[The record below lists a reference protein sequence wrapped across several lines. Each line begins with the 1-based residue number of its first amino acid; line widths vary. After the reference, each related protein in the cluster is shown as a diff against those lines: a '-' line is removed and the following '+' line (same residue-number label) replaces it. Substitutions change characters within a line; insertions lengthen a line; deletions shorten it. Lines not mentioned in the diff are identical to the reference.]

1 MKKIPELLAPVG
13 GADKLPYALH
23 FGADA
28 VYLGG
33 KNFGLRAFSDNFTTE
48 EIKEAVKTAHS
59 QNKKLYV
66 TLNIFAKNSDFGEM
80 GEFVKE
86 LESAKADAVIVSDS
100 GVVDFVMKTAPKLDV
115 HLSTQANTTNKY
127 AAKFWAQQGVKRI
140 VLARELSLE
149 EIAEIK
155 DYIGDE
161 AEIEAF
167 VHGAMCISYSGRCL
181 LSSYLTPRDSNR
193 GECVQACRW
202 DYEIREKGK
211 DGYLSLSE
219 DERGS
224 YILNSKDLCTIDFLD
239 KIIEA
244 GASSLK
250 IEGRM
255 KSAYYVGTAV
265 RAYRKRIDDIIAGRE
280 YDEELF
286 EELKKITHREY
297 TSGFYL
303 GQPEQCYETSKPAND
318 YRYCADVVGYD
329 KESKTLEIVQRNR
342 FFEGDELEAVTN
354 TEVKTLKCNEIYDAY
369 GNRVPD
375 CKFVMQKL
383 FVKTE
388 TVLEK
393 FDMLRKKIK

>member
-1 MKKIPELLAPVG
+1 MKRPELLAPVG

-33 KNFGLRAFSDNFTTE
+33 KNFGLRAFSDNFDDE
-48 EIKEAVKTAHS
+48 EMSKAISFAHS
-59 QNKKLYV
+59 SGKKVYV
-66 TLNIFAKNSDFGEM
+66 TLNIFAKNADFGEM
-80 GEFVKE
+80 GEYVQKLVSFG
-86 LESAKADAVIVSDS
+86 ADAAIISDP

-127 AAKFWAQQGVKRI
+127 AAAFWAKQGVKRI
-140 VLARELSLE
+140 VLARELTLD
-149 EIAEIK
+149 EIKEIK
-155 DYIGDE
+155 DYLGDD
-161 AEIEAF
+161 AEIEVF

-181 LSSYLTPRDSNR
+181 LSTYLTPRDSNR

-211 DGYLSLSE
+211 DGFLPISE
-219 DERGS
+219 DGRGS
-224 YILNSKDLCTIDFLD
+224 YILNSKDLCTMPFLD

-255 KSAYYVGTAV
+255 KSAYYVGAAV
-265 RAYRKRIDDIIAGRE
+265 RAYRKRIDDYLSGKP
-280 YDEELF
+280 YDEELVK
-286 EELKKITHREY
+286 ELEKITHREY

-303 GQPEQCYETSKPAND
+303 GKAEQCYETSKPAND
-318 YRYCADVVGYD
+318 YRYCADVTGYD
-329 KESKTLEIVQRNR
+329 EEKGLLEIVQRNR
-342 FFEGDELEAVTN
+342 FYEGDELETVSN
-354 TEVKTLKCNEIYDAY
+354 LGEKTLKATEIYDEK

-375 CKFVMQKL
+375 CKYVMQKL
-383 FVKTE
+383 FVKTD
-388 TVLEK
+388 VKLEK
-393 FDMLRKKIK
+393 YDMLRKKIN

>member
-1 MKKIPELLAPVG
+1 MKRPELLAPVG

-33 KNFGLRAFSDNFTTE
+33 KNFGLRAFSDNFDDE
-48 EIKEAVKTAHS
+48 EMSKAISFAHS
-59 QNKKLYV
+59 LGKKVYV
-66 TLNIFAKNSDFGEM
+66 TLNIFAKNADFGEM
-80 GEFVKE
+80 GEYVQKLVSFG
-86 LESAKADAVIVSDS
+86 ADAAIISDP

-127 AAKFWAQQGVKRI
+127 AAAFWAKQGVKRI
-140 VLARELSLE
+140 VLARELTLD
-149 EIAEIK
+149 EIKEIK
-155 DYIGDE
+155 DYLGDD
-161 AEIEAF
+161 AEIEVF

-181 LSSYLTPRDSNR
+181 LSTYLTPRDSNR

-211 DGYLSLSE
+211 DGFLPISE
-219 DERGS
+219 DGRGS
-224 YILNSKDLCTIDFLD
+224 YILNSKDLCTMPFLD

-255 KSAYYVGTAV
+255 KSAYYVGAAV
-265 RAYRKRIDDIIAGRE
+265 RAYRKRIDDYLSGKP
-280 YDEELF
+280 YDEELVK
-286 EELKKITHREY
+286 ELEKITHREY

-303 GQPEQCYETSKPAND
+303 GKAEQCYETSKPANE
-318 YRYCADVVGYD
+318 YRYCADITGYD
-329 KESKTLEIVQRNR
+329 EEKGLLEIVQRNR
-342 FFEGDELEAVTN
+342 FYEGDELETVSN
-354 TEVKTLKCNEIYDAY
+354 LGGKTLKATEIYDEK

-375 CKFVMQKL
+375 CKYVMQKL
-383 FVKTE
+383 FVKTD
-388 TVLEK
+388 VKLEK
-393 FDMLRKKIK
+393 YDMLRKKIN

>member
-1 MKKIPELLAPVG
+1 MKRPELLAPVG

-33 KNFGLRAFSDNFTTE
+33 KNFGLRAFSDNFDDE
-48 EIKEAVKTAHS
+48 EMSKAINFAHS
-59 QNKKLYV
+59 LGKKVYV
-66 TLNIFAKNSDFGEM
+66 TLNIFAKNADFGEM
-80 GEFVKE
+80 GEYVQKFV
-86 LESAKADAVIVSDS
+86 SFGADAAIISDP

-127 AAKFWAQQGVKRI
+127 AAAFWAKQGVKRI
-140 VLARELSLE
+140 VLARELTLG
-149 EIAEIK
+149 EIKEIK
-155 DYIGDE
+155 DYLGDD
-161 AEIEAF
+161 AEIEVF

-181 LSSYLTPRDSNR
+181 LSTYLTPRDSNR

-211 DGYLSLSE
+211 DGFLPISE
-219 DERGS
+219 DGRGS
-224 YILNSKDLCTIDFLD
+224 YILNSKDLCTMPFLD

-255 KSAYYVGTAV
+255 KSAYYVGAAV
-265 RAYRKRIDDIIAGRE
+265 RAYRKRIDDYLSGKP
-280 YDEELF
+280 YDEELVK
-286 EELKKITHREY
+286 ELEKITHREY

-303 GQPEQCYETSKPAND
+303 GKAEQCYETSKPANE
-318 YRYCADVVGYD
+318 YRYCADITGYD
-329 KESKTLEIVQRNR
+329 EEKGLLEIVQRNR
-342 FFEGDELEAVTN
+342 FYEGDELETVSN
-354 TEVKTLKCNEIYDAY
+354 LGEKTLKATEIYDEK

-375 CKFVMQKL
+375 CKYVMQKL
-383 FVKTE
+383 FVKTD
-388 TVLEK
+388 VKLEK
-393 FDMLRKKIK
+393 YDMLRKKIN